1 MNLQKE
7 GPSPGEY
14 EDKSKHASPEI
25 TSVFKSK
32 SGRFK
37 QQKQFVFYLNI

>member
-14 EDKSKHASPEI
+14 EDKLKKESPEI

-37 QQKQFVFYLNI
+37 QQKQFVCSLNV